1 MNKRI
6 AFSLLL
12 LAGCA
17 RDPASEAPVQ
27 LQPGLYQVAVGG
39 GTIVRLTSDQRTDQV
54 CLSPPDA
61 IDFAKSPLYPTIGAW
76 DGCAETP
83 EEPKGNAISGKRECL
98 DRKTPV
104 TATFAGSHTADSF
117 EIHGAVAQGSD
128 ENSSVMHLG
137 SGDFTLTGK
146 RIGDCTA

>member
-1 MNKRI
+1 MKKLPI
-6 AFSLLL
+6 LLLL
-12 LAGCA
+12 LAGCG

-39 GTIVRLTSDQRTDQV
+39 GTLVRLPSDQRSDQI

-61 IDFAKSPLYPTIGAW
+61 IDFAKSPLYPTIGTW
-76 DGCAETP
+76 DGCSETP

-98 DRKTPV
+98 DRKTAV

-117 EIHGAVAQGSD
+117 EIHGTVTQGDD
-128 ENSSVMHLG
+128 ESASIMRLG
-137 SGDFTLTGK
+137 SGDFTLSGK
-146 RIGDCTA
+146 RLGDCTA

>member
-1 MNKRI
+1 MKKLP
-6 AFSLLL
+6 FLMLL

-17 RDPASEAPVQ
+17 RDPAGEAPVQ

-39 GTIVRLTSDQRTDQV
+39 GTIVRLPSDERSDQI

-76 DGCAETP
+76 DGCVDTP
-83 EEPKGNAISGKRECL
+83 GEPKGNAIAGRRECP
-98 DRKTPV
+98 DRKTPA

-117 EIHGAVAQGSD
+117 EIHGTVAQGDD
-128 ENSSVMHLG
+128 ESASVMHLG
-137 SGDFTLTGK
+137 SGDFSLTGK
-146 RIGDCTA
+146 RVGDCTA

>member
-1 MNKRI
+1 MKKLI
-6 AFSLLL
+6 ALSLL

-17 RDPASEAPVQ
+17 RDPASEPPVQ

-39 GTIVRLTSDQRTDQV
+39 GTLVRLPSDTRSDQV

-61 IDFAKSPLYPTIGAW
+61 IDFARSPLYPIIGAW
-76 DGCAETP
+76 DGCSETP
-83 EEPKGNAISGKRECL
+83 EEPKGNAISGKRECP

-117 EIHGAVAQGSD
+117 EIHGTVSQGDD
-128 ENSSVMHLG
+128 ESASIMRLG
-137 SGDFTLTGK
+137 SGDFTLSGK
-146 RIGDCTA
+146 RLGDCTA

>member
-27 LQPGLYQVAVGG
+27 LQPGL
-39 GTIVRLTSDQRTDQV
+39 DQV

-104 TATFAGSHTADSF
+104 TVTFAGSHTADSF